1 MIAASGVVQPST
13 LMDLFVLA
21 WLVALWALLLHS
33 MPDAPQELPGSSSF
47 TSSLMS
53 SPTNGEDEFVHH
65 IAIQL
70 SRAMNLINPND
81 LLARRVQDIAKNN
94 TVDGFVEGM

>member
-1 MIAASGVVQPST
+1 MGAS
-13 LMDLFVLA
+13 LA
-21 WLVALWALLLHS
+21 LEARCT
-33 MPDAPQELPGSSSF
+33 PQELPGSSSF
-47 TSSLMS
+47 TSSLMA

-94 TVDGFVEGM
+94 TVDGFVEGMS

>member
-1 MIAASGVVQPST
+1 MA
-13 LMDLFVLA
+13 
-21 WLVALWALLLHS
+21 
-33 MPDAPQELPGSSSF
+33 
-47 TSSLMS
+47 

-81 LLARRVQDIAKNN
+81 LLARRVIDIAKNN
-94 TVDGFVEGM
+94 TPSKFLQGKLYCYVPTLLRLFSTEELFSLSHSC